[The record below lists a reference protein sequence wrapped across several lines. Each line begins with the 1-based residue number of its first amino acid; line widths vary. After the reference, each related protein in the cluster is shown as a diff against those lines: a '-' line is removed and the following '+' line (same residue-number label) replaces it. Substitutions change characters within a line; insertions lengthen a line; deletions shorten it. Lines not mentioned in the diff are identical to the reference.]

1 MERPE
6 QRLPGLDAIA
16 TPGDLMLSN
25 GYVRAF
31 FDAPEHPHHLA
42 TSGGSLLDFAPVDGT
57 DLRTIRL
64 PHRPGAGPGHGP
76 RPGGDQASAPAPGVR
91 PAGPR

>member
-1 MERPE
+1 MPPSPCAAIAYTCSSTAALAARMERPE

-57 DLRTIRL
+57 DHLN
-64 PHRPGAGPGHGP
+64 
-76 RPGGDQASAPAPGVR
+76 
-91 PAGPR
+91 